1 MWGMKWSSGGCLL
14 SVLTDLCVFI
24 LSLLCCVV
32 LCRLEFDF
40 FQESFMLFIINFLFY
55 GRLTAEIAYDPCHDL
70 YKLWMFFPTRLY
82 FSPEFVFVLARI
94 KENLNI
100 F

>member
-1 MWGMKWSSGGCLL
+1 MKWLSGGCLL

-40 FQESFMLFIINFLFY
+40 FQESFIINFLFY
-55 GRLTAEIAYDPCHDL
+55 NLNWCGRLTGEIAYEL
-70 YKLWMFFPTRLY
+70 
-82 FSPEFVFVLARI
+82 
-94 KENLNI
+94 
-100 F
+100 